1 MKPPIS
7 LKRCLAI
14 AMLRSIGLKQK
25 DTARYARCADQTV
38 VDMEKWLRQE
48 DYAKVARLC
57 NDKDIEKMVAMEGV
71 YWGLEP
77 ENLLKLARLAADDI
91 LRHYRET
98 DYMKAAEEAEAEAKL
113 EEKHV
118 RANIMAIRHEAGLPL
133 THIPK
138 GGGLEF

>member
-1 MKPPIS
+1 MEPPTS

-25 DTARYARCADQTV
+25 DTARYTRCADQTV
-38 VDMEKWLRQE
+38 VDVEEWLRQE
-48 DYAKVARLC
+48 EYAKVARLC
-57 NDKDIEKMVAMEGV
+57 DAKDIEKMVAVESI

-77 ENLLKLARLAADDI
+77 ANLLKLARLAPDDI
-91 LRHYRET
+91 LRHYRKA
-98 DYMKAAEEAEAEAKL
+98 DYMKAVEEAEAETKL
-113 EEKHV
+113 EEEQI
-118 RANIMAIRHEAGLPL
+118 RANITAIRHEAGLPL